1 MDCQK
6 SERFW
11 YLASSLNAT
20 PARAS
25 RSTREPSSR
34 RTQHEP
40 SRTTMTIGPGAQA
53 MGSPLAPGS
62 GRFAHLV
69 HALRFEGLHDLRIV
83 REKSTLYRARKA
95 QPCP

>member
-1 MDCQK
+1 
-6 SERFW
+6 
-11 YLASSLNAT
+11 
-20 PARAS
+20 
-25 RSTREPSSR
+25 
-34 RTQHEP
+34 
-40 SRTTMTIGPGAQA
+40 MTIGPGAQA